1 MSRSTCSF
9 RCRTWHGAGRAH
21 HDRSPRGRP
30 DRGVALPGVLLL
42 SALLVAVTG
51 WLIGHIRTDLAMA
64 MASDAEDHADRLAQ
78 AALEV
83 VAMALASVA
92 DWHAVSAISVSL
104 PCPPAARPIVAL
116 DVAVVWARVQ
126 AAIDAASRWGPDT
139 PQFEPIWT
147 CHAEAVQGQWT
158 MPGDVPAVVVLLA
171 DDPEGDGRPD
181 LSANQRLLLRAVV
194 RGAAGTTSGASAT
207 VTRDAAGSAVVLAS
221 FRREW

>member
-1 MSRSTCSF
+1 MSRSTCSS
-9 RCRTWHGAGRAH
+9 RCRTWHGAGRAD
-21 HDRSPRGRP
+21 HDRTPRGRP

-51 WLIGHIRTDLAMA
+51 WLIGHVRTDLAMA
-64 MASDAEDHADRLAQ
+64 RATDAEDHADRLAQ

-92 DWHAVSAISVSL
+92 DWHPVNAITVPL
-104 PCPPAARPIVAL
+104 PCPTAPRPVAAL
-116 DVAVVWARVQ
+116 DVPAVRVRVQ

-139 PQFEPIWT
+139 PRFEPIWI
-147 CHAEAVQGQWT
+147 CHAEAVQGQWLI
-158 MPGDVPAVVVLLA
+158 PGEVPAVVVLLA

-194 RGAAGTTSGASAT
+194 HGAAGTTSGASAT
-207 VTRDAAGSAVVLAS
+207 VTRDAAGAAVVLAS